1 VAATCA
7 AFLIG
12 VQALRVLGL
21 APKDRAERGLVGLVV
36 GYVLVALAILAVG
49 LVPRLQWS
57 VPGYGETDVLVGG
70 LQWWVLADV
79 LLLAALGGLR
89 NLHDGLGLIGDFTRR
104 AARALRYSPLRWVYG
119 VLAVVVLA
127 QLLAALAPAGATD
140 FDGLAEHLAQAKQYA
155 RAGRIYPLWYDHH
168 SQFPSTLQ
176 MWYTLA
182 HTLGVPR
189 AAKLFHWG
197 FGVLALLATML
208 AGRRLLGPRAG
219 AYGALVLATTPN
231 FAWLMGVAYVDLA
244 TMTCSVLAVYLFCR
258 WLQEREGVAQPA
270 GLPPSPRLRGT
281 GKPRPPYGKSGYL
294 WLSALM
300 AGAGA
305 GTKMQGLAL
314 LGVLA
319 AGAFIAVG
327 SGRRLRSALAYV
339 AIALA
344 ICWPWYLKSYLWTG
358 NPVYPFAYDVLGG
371 KMWSADRAE
380 QYQRH
385 QLEFGMGELPSK
397 EDMARMPRLQRVF
410 CGPRSPVNL
419 LLAPIN
425 LTLHPPEF
433 TVPIYPFGVFMTA
446 SIGPLYLAFL
456 PLLLL
461 RRRPRAAGWLMM
473 IFAPLWA
480 WWLMSMQLTRYL
492 LPSLVLICPLAG
504 WVIAEAEREGGVIRV
519 GVRAALWA
527 WTLVLMVF
535 MLTYVRFQTPPVLGL
550 QSEQAYLSAFLDV
563 YDPSAYL
570 NRSTPEDAK
579 IALYGEP
586 RGYYLDRDYLW
597 ADPGHSALIR
607 YETVRT
613 AEDLVREYRRL
624 GITHVLI
631 HAVYFPNLWESEDR
645 LALTIG
651 KAIDAGLLEQMARVG
666 EGGRYRILRLTTA
679 NDG

>member
-1 VAATCA
+1 
-7 AFLIG
+7 
-12 VQALRVLGL
+12 
-21 APKDRAERGLVGLVV
+21 
-36 GYVLVALAILAVG
+36 
-49 LVPRLQWS
+49 
-57 VPGYGETDVLVGG
+57 
-70 LQWWVLADV
+70 
-79 LLLAALGGLR
+79 
-89 NLHDGLGLIGDFTRR
+89 
-104 AARALRYSPLRWVYG
+104 
-119 VLAVVVLA
+119 
-127 QLLAALAPAGATD
+127 
-140 FDGLAEHLAQAKQYA
+140 
-155 RAGRIYPLWYDHH
+155 
-168 SQFPSTLQ
+168 
-176 MWYTLA
+176 
-182 HTLGVPR
+182 
-189 AAKLFHWG
+189 
-197 FGVLALLATML
+197 
-208 AGRRLLGPRAG
+208 
-219 AYGALVLATTPN
+219 
-231 FAWLMGVAYVDLA
+231 
-244 TMTCSVLAVYLFCR
+244 
-258 WLQEREGVAQPA
+258 
-270 GLPPSPRLRGT
+270 
-281 GKPRPPYGKSGYL
+281 
-294 WLSALM
+294 
-300 AGAGA
+300 
-305 GTKMQGLAL
+305 
-314 LGVLA
+314 
-319 AGAFIAVG
+319 
-327 SGRRLRSALAYV
+327 
-339 AIALA
+339 
-344 ICWPWYLKSYLWTG
+344 
-358 NPVYPFAYDVLGG
+358 
-371 KMWSADRAE
+371 
-380 QYQRH
+380 
-385 QLEFGMGELPSK
+385 
-397 EDMARMPRLQRVF
+397 MPRLQRVF

-492 LPSLVLICPLAG
+492 LPSLVLMCPVVG

-519 GVRAALWA
+519 GVRATLWA

-563 YDPSAYL
+563 YEPSAYL

-679 NDG
+679 NDGEREMRATESAPGSRE